1 MLPPLLSLL
10 LDCAK
15 QTDQSVVSLSLGALV
30 HLIEVGGHQFSE
42 SDWDMLLKSI
52 RYKSLISR
60 KLFAIILLT
69 NHSFIL
75 TTRDASYTTQ
85 PLELLNDLGFDSA
98 FNYDEVDGQFEIRD
112 NGKVSPFPFSNTG
125 PDGTAGNSNSA
136 GPIDHSRESGSQINL
151 EGSEG

>member
-1 MLPPLLSLL
+1 M
-10 LDCAK
+10 
-15 QTDQSVVSLSLGALV
+15 Q
-30 HLIEVGGHQFSE
+30 
-42 SDWDMLLKSI
+42 
-52 RYKSLISR
+52 ISHFQ
-60 KLFAIILLT
+60 KIVCNYSLT